1 MGAKSLE
8 DDDETILRTLRE
20 NCSAK
25 GRGRVEEKKWVVTL
39 SNKGM
44 FHRDIFHI
52 LIIFGIRGKASLREV
67 VPKVKATY
75 KEMR

>member
-1 MGAKSLE
+1 LK
-8 DDDETILRTLRE
+8 DDDETVLRMLRE

-25 GRGRVEEKKWVVTL
+25 GRGRVEEKEWVVTL

-52 LIIFGIRGKASLREV
+52 LIIFGIRGEACLIEV